1 MFGADVM
8 DVERSTP
15 VFKTALQL
23 LTERFGSME
32 LMQEHMKT
40 VKEVK
45 HILLVL

>member
-1 MFGADVM
+1 MGADAMEV
-8 DVERSTP
+8 DKPAP

-32 LMQEHMKT
+32 LCKEHMKT

-45 HILLVL
+45 LIE